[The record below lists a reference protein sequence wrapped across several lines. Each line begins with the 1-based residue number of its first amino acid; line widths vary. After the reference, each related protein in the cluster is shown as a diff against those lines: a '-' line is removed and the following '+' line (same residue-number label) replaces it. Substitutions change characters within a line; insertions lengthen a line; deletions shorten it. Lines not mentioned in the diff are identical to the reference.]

1 MITLSGNSRKLKT
14 CRISARYLF
23 ARAFFKNVRPG
34 ITIGVIAGREQVEKY
49 MSGAWWDN
57 DPVIAARN
65 IHISWGDI
73 QNDGESVVCA
83 LFWYCFV
90 GWCTAELHRRSGFYS
105 RYSGAGYW
113 ISWSVMFLCWPVA
126 LPLYVDYIGGA
137 GKRSNDDD

>member
-1 MITLSGNSRKLKT
+1 
-14 CRISARYLF
+14 LF

-73 QNDGESVVCA
+73 QNDG
-83 LFWYCFV
+83 
-90 GWCTAELHRRSGFYS
+90 
-105 RYSGAGYW
+105 
-113 ISWSVMFLCWPVA
+113 
-126 LPLYVDYIGGA
+126 
-137 GKRSNDDD
+137 

>member
-1 MITLSGNSRKLKT
+1 MITLSGNSRKLKA

-34 ITIGVIAGREQVEKY
+34 ITIGVIAGREQVENTCQVHGGITTL
-49 MSGAWWDN
+49 SLL
-57 DPVIAARN
+57 PVIF
-65 IHISWGDI
+65 ISVGGI
-73 QNDGESVVCA
+73 FRMTAESVVCA

-90 GWCTAELHRRSGFYS
+90 GWCTAELRRRSGFYS

>member
-1 MITLSGNSRKLKT
+1 MITLTGKSRKLKA

-49 MSGAWWDN
+49 MSGAWWNN

-73 QNDGESVVCA
+73 QNDG
-83 LFWYCFV
+83 
-90 GWCTAELHRRSGFYS
+90 
-105 RYSGAGYW
+105 
-113 ISWSVMFLCWPVA
+113 
-126 LPLYVDYIGGA
+126 
-137 GKRSNDDD
+137 

>member
-1 MITLSGNSRKLKT
+1 MITLSGNSRKLKA
-14 CRISARYLF
+14 CRISARYLLP
-23 ARAFFKNVRPG
+23 APFKNVRPG

-49 MSGAWWDN
+49 MSGAWWN
-57 DPVIAARN
+57 KDPVIAARN
-65 IHISWGDI
+65 IHISWGI
-73 QNDGESVVCA
+73 FRMTTESVVCA

-126 LPLYVDYIGGA
+126 LPLYVDYIGDA
-137 GKRSNDDD
+137 GRRSNNDD

>member
-1 MITLSGNSRKLKT
+1 MITLSGNSRKLKA

-34 ITIGVIAGREQVEKY
+34 ITIGVIAGREQVENTCQVHGGITTL
-49 MSGAWWDN
+49 SLL
-57 DPVIAARN
+57 PVIF
-65 IHISWGDI
+65 ISVGGI
-73 QNDGESVVCA
+73 FRMTAESVVCA